1 MARGDH
7 SDWDISVPGDHTKIG
22 DVPAEIC
29 DVKSSA
35 KVIIA
40 KEHVEP
46 GVSNAGGQHL
56 KGSTRVYIDSVIP
69 SLDPE
74 GNNLDT
80 SSTTDDGRFA
90 IATADSNTLK
100 VYIATSAGIST
111 GFEAVR
117 VERVKLE
124 EDMNANSQNI
134 IDIATGTQSGQAIH
148 VGQIDTTAAT
158 GQLTLFE
165 PATTADIR
173 VAVLDPPT
181 GNTHIASKKYVD
193 ATPHAGGVVQVVN
206 TQTGTHATGTTAIP
220 EDNTTPQK
228 TEGTE
233 FMTLAITPTSATNKL
248 KIDIVFHASP
258 DNVNRRAIVAL
269 FQDDTADALAVGFAG
284 YSNIYCVKFTHYMD
298 VSARRLWYSLSYIGR

>member
-7 SDWDISVPGDHTKIG
+7 SDWDISIPIDHTKIG

-35 KVIIA
+35 KIIIA
-40 KEHVEP
+40 KEHIEP
-46 GVSNAGGQHL
+46 GASQSGGQHL
-56 KGSTRVYIDSVIP
+56 KGSTRVYIDSAIP

-100 VYIATSAGIST
+100 VYIATSAGVST

-117 VERVKLE
+117 VERV
-124 EDMNANSQNI
+124 NSQNI
-134 IDIATGTQSGQAIH
+134 VGIATGTQSGQAIH

-173 VAVLDPPT
+173 VSVLDPPT

-193 ATPHAGGVVQVVN
+193 AQLSGAVPDDDAFGTWASKSDSTTYEAASDGFVVAMVTSGSSTLFGYTSDSETDVGNEESSTMRQAAQPGQNNFDNSILMPVKKGDFWRVV
-206 TQTGTHATGTTAIP
+206 
-220 EDNTTPQK
+220 D
-228 TEGTE
+228 
-233 FMTLAITPTSATNKL
+233 S
-248 KIDIVFHASP
+248 
-258 DNVNRRAIVAL
+258 
-269 FQDDTADALAVGFAG
+269 DTVYWLPVGA
-284 YSNIYCVKFTHYMD
+284 
-298 VSARRLWYSLSYIGR
+298 